1 MVDYREVLRNALA
14 SGFGIVRFF
23 KIVEYR
29 FSQRDQAERDLKRS
43 LEEIASENGELSPK
57 AQEILRNFDTMIKK
71 LSVERYWSSA
81 KVNEEREKTRSE
93 KIISNEREEQH
104 FFNLKSNIA
113 MEHDV
118 ASNSFRTQILERLN
132 KKDSIDEIGTFFQD
146 PSDQRS
152 TKFIEKLQESEII
165 SDDSDEIFNE
175 EDEAESQNSF
185 SASKNDNDPDYI
197 LSDTDKSTSED
208 DDDLDC
214 NNDHISKK
222 DSPKIDKVAFQK
234 THDAIPDTVKLKLST
249 GKIVEDVLFKFCK
262 NKDYEHHTH
271 SYIVDF
277 DDKDVKALFTDE
289 EWNELTKDRIEV
301 PSFPRDIAEELAKYG
316 SKSLKELR
324 TKVMKSYLKEEEE
337 YDVHKHYNR
346 EWIQMT
352 MRTLCNLYENVDTP
366 LVRTQYEDWFTV
378 ALFGTCI
385 DFCIRDAQLGTD
397 TSRNRAI
404 EGARAFAGVSDNK
417 YLLESFKMPKTLRDI
432 YTDLI
437 KAVNFDEQ
445 KADKLQ
451 VFGIL
456 HFGLYIQF
464 ARLWRAGG
472 SICIFRKDPQSFYVD
487 SKFSKN
493 GLSSFI
499 RLLKKIYQFK
509 IMIKNNLQILNIL
522 NNGDDD
528 TESEDLLKELLEDE
542 QYSTPPLTQIKFFA
556 ECENTPKKKKKKR
569 SNSKEKN
576 SGRKKIKS
584 NHSVI

>member
-1 MVDYREVLRNALA
+1 MVC
-14 SGFGIVRFF
+14 
-23 KIVEYR
+23 
-29 FSQRDQAERDLKRS
+29 
-43 LEEIASENGELSPK
+43 
-57 AQEILRNFDTMIKK
+57 
-71 LSVERYWSSA
+71 
-81 KVNEEREKTRSE
+81 
-93 KIISNEREEQH
+93 
-104 FFNLKSNIA
+104 
-113 MEHDV
+113 
-118 ASNSFRTQILERLN
+118 
-132 KKDSIDEIGTFFQD
+132 
-146 PSDQRS
+146 
-152 TKFIEKLQESEII
+152 
-165 SDDSDEIFNE
+165 IF
-175 EDEAESQNSF
+175 
-185 SASKNDNDPDYI
+185 PDYI
-197 LSDTDKSTSED
+197 LSDTDESTSED

-214 NNDHISKK
+214 N
-222 DSPKIDKVAFQK
+222 VAFRK
-234 THDAIPDTVKLKLST
+234 THDAIADTVKLKLST

-277 DDKDVKALFTDE
+277 DDEDVKALFTDE

-316 SKSLKELR
+316 SKTLKELR

-346 EWIQMT
+346 ERIQMT

-366 LVRTQYEDWFTV
+366 LYLVRTQYEDWFTV

-397 TSRNRAI
+397 VKRTDAPSLSSANRKNRHRKANARKLIGRKINGIICVTNRLLKMGAI

-464 ARLWRAGG
+464 ARL
-472 SICIFRKDPQSFYVD
+472 
-487 SKFSKN
+487 
-493 GLSSFI
+493 
-499 RLLKKIYQFK
+499 
-509 IMIKNNLQILNIL
+509 
-522 NNGDDD
+522 
-528 TESEDLLKELLEDE
+528 
-542 QYSTPPLTQIKFFA
+542 
-556 ECENTPKKKKKKR
+556 
-569 SNSKEKN
+569 
-576 SGRKKIKS
+576 
-584 NHSVI
+584 